1 MAQGPRAQSHGAW
14 LRAAGQDQ
22 GSSVHQKLDSRA
34 RDLVQNRVGGNRARR
49 LRAAAGHGSGAEPP
63 ERGVP
68 VRVRAPRKPLL
79 GATCCRPRLRRLR
92 LWQWMKQW
100 PPRPSPPG
108 LDRTALARGPGQP
121 ITQAPEARPL
131 LFPAPLQLRR
141 KGSEVQ
147 KLKAR
152 TRGLPSSHRA
162 KGALL
167 WVLQRLWPTLPSTLL
182 QKIKAGLS
190 ALLYSQNSLY
200 NSPVHTW
207 VKTGGSG

>member
-1 MAQGPRAQSHGAW
+1 MA
-14 LRAAGQDQ
+14 
-22 GSSVHQKLDSRA
+22 RA
-34 RDLVQNRVGGNRARR
+34 RNPQSAASRSASAR
-49 LRAAAGHGSGAEPP
+49 LGSRCSE
-63 ERGVP
+63 
-68 VRVRAPRKPLL
+68 LL
-79 GATCCRPRLRRLR
+79 ARRPRLRRLR
-92 LWQWMKQW
+92 LWQWLEQW
-100 PPRPSPPG
+100 PLRPSPPG

-121 ITQAPEARPL
+121 ITRAPEARPL
-131 LFPAPLQLRR
+131 LFPAPPQLRK

-147 KLKAR
+147 KLKPR
-152 TRGLPSSHRA
+152 TQGLPSSHRA

-182 QKIKAGLS
+182 LKIKAGFP

>member
-1 MAQGPRAQSHGAW
+1 M
-14 LRAAGQDQ
+14 
-22 GSSVHQKLDSRA
+22 HQKLDSRA
-34 RDLVQNRVGGNRARR
+34 RDRVQNRVGGNRSRQ

-79 GATCCRPRLRRLR
+79 GATCSSAEAAAAATVAVVGTVA
-92 LWQWMKQW
+92 
-100 PPRPSPPG
+100 SPPG

-121 ITQAPEARPL
+121 ITRAPEARPL
-131 LFPAPLQLRR
+131 LFPAPPQLRR

-147 KLKAR
+147 KLKPR
-152 TRGLPSSHRA
+152 TQGLPSSHRA

-182 QKIKAGLS
+182 LKIKAGFP